1 MPTEQERR
9 QARERAAEI
18 RRKAGGKVAWDRL
31 RAARPGTGGFVPAA
45 PGESVEAMAALAE
58 EHGVGLDPFEDLYP
72 ADNCGHRFDDD
83 YPPRVILC
91 MMAHEE
97 AQPWAVATPIP
108 SPGAYCMIIDG
119 PVPGAVRDALAEAVA
134 ACGRDKSRG
143 LLPDR
148 LRDVFPELESE
159 PYLRYGSLPGD
170 ATYMCR
176 TPGGTLFVDVD
187 GNRDD
192 ALHSHAWQVPMRR
205 PTRMYVVFAPDG
217 TLAEAHCV
225 AMFAGFASNVMRDDA
240 RDTKFIP
247 GADAA
252 ELLRTSR
259 RMDRVQRKAEEYAMD
274 VFYDIYGRI
283 AGERC
288 QPDMPQETLL
298 RRLVNEYRDEKHA
311 EMRYKAAVAYRDA
324 EYAERRRRAEELAEA
339 GTPGS
344 RPTEPE
350 KPRRT
355 LAEMV
360 YQGLA

>member
-1 MPTEQERR
+1 MPSEQARR

-18 RRKAGGKVAWDRL
+18 RRKAGGKGAWDRL
-31 RAARPGTGGFVPAA
+31 RAARPGTGGFVPAV

-134 ACGRDKSRG
+134 ACGLDESRG

-205 PTRMYVVFAPDG
+205 PTRTYVVFAPDG

-225 AMFAGFASNVMRDDA
+225 AMFAGFASNVMRDDV
-240 RDTKFIP
+240 RDAKFIP

-274 VFYDIYGRI
+274 VFYDIYGKI

-288 QPDMPQETLL
+288 RHGMPPVTP
-298 RRLVNEYRDEKHA
+298 RRGIADDYRDEKRA
-311 EMRYKAAVAYRDA
+311 EIRRRTAAAYRDR
-324 EYAERRRRAEELAEA
+324 EYAERRRRAAELAEA
-339 GTPGS
+339 GTPRS

-355 LAEMV
+355 FAEMV